1 MKRLKSMGLLDV
13 QKQVSLIIKPKE
25 RQKIEKTKQDLNS
38 NVDPVNLN
46 ITNIENWKNGTIIT
60 KLLLFFQI
68 TI

>member
-1 MKRLKSMGLLDV
+1 MGLLDV